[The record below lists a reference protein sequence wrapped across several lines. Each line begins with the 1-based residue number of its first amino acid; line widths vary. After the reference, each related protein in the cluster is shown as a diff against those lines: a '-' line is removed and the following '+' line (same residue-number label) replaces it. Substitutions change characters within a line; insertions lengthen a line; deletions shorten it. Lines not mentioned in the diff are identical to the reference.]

1 MEATKL
7 KVWYIFY
14 DMSKWQNVI
23 LCRISFE
30 NKRKVDLRVWNN
42 IRCLYNKGLS
52 FYIIVGIYATKDK
65 RQLWIVSGSNKSK
78 TCFNTSIVLMHK
90 INHPSCPQGL
100 LFWGLSLDLGIKTKH
115 QWVYHC
121 VKILAASI
129 NSFTLQLK
137 IENTTNRI
145 VSFRKKTIY
154 SNHSIKFINN

>member
-1 MEATKL
+1 M
-7 KVWYIFY
+7 
-14 DMSKWQNVI
+14 
-23 LCRISFE
+23 
-30 NKRKVDLRVWNN
+30 
-42 IRCLYNKGLS
+42 YNKGLS

-145 VSFRKKTIY
+145 VSFRKKLYILITV
-154 SNHSIKFINN
+154 SSSLTTKWINLYIVYLSCW